1 MPSDIRQTD
10 HRSNWKVWAVSC
22 LKMKY
27 YLVSVKDLMILR
39 ISCGEAQGSEKT
51 SDPHGEQEGGRQTD
65 KDKTTP
71 NRPQQNE

>member
-1 MPSDIRQTD
+1 
-10 HRSNWKVWAVSC
+10 
-22 LKMKY
+22 MKY